1 MATQE
6 KPLLNTC
13 NIALHIYQLRQE
25 RNLTHEDLAETLG
38 VSVRIIYSWEN
49 GTKIPSLT
57 RLIEIALVFNTSVDS
72 ILR

>member
-1 MATQE
+1 MANQE
-6 KPLLNTC
+6 KPLLNTH
-13 NIALHIYQLRQE
+13 NIALNIYRLRQE
-25 RNLTHEDLAETLG
+25 SNLTHENFAETLG

-57 RLIEIALVFNTSVDS
+57 RLIEIAGVFKTSVDS